1 MLKQRFPDANT
12 ASQLFLYYD
21 NWVSRG
27 RPVDNDGNPK
37 HEIWDRKANRELY
50 DGPLALAEALAPY
63 LDYEHNR
70 KTKLVYAA
78 SAGKAHDYGL
88 KNAVA
93 AVSKSCGLATLG
105 MRAEL
110 ERMITNNQNSR
121 KLTCDALVRR
131 AVAHSGPKRYAA
143 ACNTIFAPNN
153 CEVWY
158 RYMYAGR
165 CWGINDIENDP
176 NWVHK
181 KLPKL
186 FLATRRAGDRDS
198 KGWEVVPP
206 KHVLQDLVLLT
217 RRAQLRHEKDQVDP
231 PIYSAPMGT
240 AREQLEKALRP
251 SVQTRGRV
259 TGLGMGIANPTFD
272 ELPDGARIY
281 MISAETQA
289 AGPRCKRRRAK
300 SATCCSR

>member
-1 MLKQRFPDANT
+1 M
-12 ASQLFLYYD
+12 
-21 NWVSRG
+21 
-27 RPVDNDGNPK
+27 
-37 HEIWDRKANRELY
+37 
-50 DGPLALAEALAPY
+50 
-63 LDYEHNR
+63 
-70 KTKLVYAA
+70 
-78 SAGKAHDYGL
+78 
-88 KNAVA
+88 
-93 AVSKSCGLATLG
+93 
-105 MRAEL
+105 
-110 ERMITNNQNSR
+110 
-121 KLTCDALVRR
+121 RR
-131 AVAHSGPKRYAA
+131 ARAPRGGPQRPRLRA

-158 RYMYAGR
+158 RYTYAGR

-186 FLATRRAGDRDS
+186 FLATCRAGDRDS

-240 AREQLEKALRP
+240 AREQLEKALRE

-281 MISAETQA
+281 MISAETRRR
-289 AGPRCKRRRAK
+289 PRCKRRRAK